1 MNIERYALCWRCRG
15 CSRWMEVTKEGFT
28 ERGAFE
34 WVVCGGQKFIK
45 RPSVETAPKVL
56 GLRVRL
62 VQSVDQEE
70 TPLI

>member
-1 MNIERYALCWRCRG
+1 
-15 CSRWMEVTKEGFT
+15 MEVTKEGFT